1 MSTSHSTTDIN
12 DYVNDFRGLAP
23 FARINLEGGNLLALG
38 QALLTRM
45 GEDANNPVLLMN
57 LSLALQSL
65 GQHDLG
71 IAIQGEALAL
81 QRVYTLKAS
90 KQPARFR
97 LLLLCV
103 EGDIAE
109 NTPIDCLLEGMDI
122 DIIFY
127 YITPNNPLAEP
138 IPEHDVLMVG
148 ICDSDEHTNRL
159 LSLIPLFEHWSK
171 PVINQAPYIAN
182 TGRKVASLLLQAVP
196 GLVMPPTLRAQPSQ
210 LRSVAQGQNQLSDY
224 FRNLDFPII
233 VRPVGSHAGHDLERI
248 EQAQQLNTYLNH
260 VNADAFFISR
270 FIDYSADDGLFRKLR
285 VVLIDGKPYIA
296 HLAISSHWMIHYVNA
311 GMYEDA
317 QKREEEKRVMT
328 HFDAF
333 VMRHQKTLDAIYQ
346 RTKLDYLG
354 LDCAQ
359 TKDGQLLIF
368 EIDHVMVVHDMDPP
382 DLFPYKHEIMLK
394 AKNAFR
400 DMLMTR
406 CEKKE
411 VLNG

>member
-1 MSTSHSTTDIN
+1 MSTSHSTTHID

-65 GQHDLG
+65 GQHDIG
-71 IAIQGEALAL
+71 VAIQGEALAL

-148 ICDSDEHTNRL
+148 ICDADEHTNRL
-159 LSLIPLFEHWSK
+159 LALIPLLEHWSK

-196 GLVMPPTLRAQPSQ
+196 GLLMPPTLRAQPSQ
-210 LRSVAQGQNQLSDY
+210 LRSIAQGQKQLSDY
-224 FRNLDFPII
+224 FRNLNFPII

-260 VNADAFFISR
+260 VHADAFFISS

-296 HLAISSHWMIHYVNA
+296 HLAVSSHWMIHYVNA

-317 QKREEEKRVMT
+317 QKREEEKTMMAN
-328 HFDAF
+328 FDAF
-333 VMRHQKTLDAIYQ
+333 IARHLQSLNAIYQ

-354 LDCAQ
+354 LDCAE
-359 TKDGQLLIF
+359 TKEGKLLIF
-368 EIDHVMVVHDMDPP
+368 EIDHVMVVHDMDPVAH
-382 DLFPYKHEIMLK
+382 FAYKHETVMK

-400 DMLMTR
+400 DMLIRVT
-406 CEKKE
+406 EGNKI
-411 VLNG
+411 